1 MLRTAFAALAALILA
16 SAVQAQPLDGR
27 LKRIAETKTIAIAHR
42 TDAMPFSFTDDNK
55 QVTGFTVDLCK
66 RVVASIERQIN
77 VPGLQIKWVPVTS
90 QNRFAVVASGQ
101 ADLECGA
108 STVTLSRLRQ
118 VDFSSF
124 IFVETTS
131 LLVKSASGL
140 QSFADVAGKKI
151 AVVAGTTNER
161 AVQAQLKRRQINAT
175 VVPMASRE
183 QAFEALESGAADA
196 FASDRLLLL
205 GSFVKAK
212 DPKAMAILGDELSME
227 PYGIALPRGD
237 ASLRLAVNT
246 GLSQV
251 FGSGEIGELFKT
263 WFGQLGRPSVVLEV
277 NYLLGTIPD

>member
-1 MLRTAFAALAALILA
+1 MLRTVFAALTALMLA
-16 SAVQAQPLDGR
+16 SAVQAQPLEGR

-42 TDAMPFSFTDDNK
+42 TDAMPFSFTENG

-66 RVVASIERQIN
+66 RVVTSIERQIN
-77 VPGLQIKWVPVTS
+77 VQGLQIKWVPVTS
-90 QNRFAVVASGQ
+90 QNRFDVVASGQ

-124 IFVETTS
+124 IFIETTS

-175 VVPMASRE
+175 VLPMKTRE

-237 ASLRLAVNT
+237 AALRLAVNT

>member
-1 MLRTAFAALAALILA
+1 MLRTVFAALTALMLA
-16 SAVQAQPLDGR
+16 SAVQAQPLEGR

-42 TDAMPFSFTDDNK
+42 TDAMPFSFTENG

-66 RVVASIERQIN
+66 RVVTSIERQIN
-77 VPGLQIKWVPVTS
+77 VPGLQIKWVQVTS
-90 QNRFAVVASGQ
+90 QNRFDVVASGQ

-124 IFVETTS
+124 IFIETTS

-175 VVPMASRE
+175 VLPMKTRE
-183 QAFEALESGAADA
+183 QAFDALESGAADA
-196 FASDRLLLL
+196 FARDRLLLL

-237 ASLRLAVNT
+237 AALRLAVNT

>member
-1 MLRTAFAALAALILA
+1 MLRTVFAALTALMLA
-16 SAVQAQPLDGR
+16 SAVQAQPLEGR

-42 TDAMPFSFTDDNK
+42 TDAMPFSFTENG

-66 RVVASIERQIN
+66 RVVTSIERQIN

-90 QNRFAVVASGQ
+90 QNRFDVVASGQ

-124 IFVETTS
+124 IFIETTS

-175 VVPMASRE
+175 VLPMKTRE

-237 ASLRLAVNT
+237 AALRLAVNT

>member
-1 MLRTAFAALAALILA
+1 MLRTVFAALTALMLA
-16 SAVQAQPLDGR
+16 SAVQAQPLEGR

-42 TDAMPFSFTDDNK
+42 TDAMPFSFTENG

-66 RVVASIERQIN
+66 RVVTSIERQIN

-90 QNRFAVVASGQ
+90 QNRFDVVASGQ

-124 IFVETTS
+124 IFIETTS

-175 VVPMASRE
+175 VLPMKTRE

-227 PYGIALPRGD
+227 PYGIALPRSD
-237 ASLRLAVNT
+237 AALRLAVNT

>member
-1 MLRTAFAALAALILA
+1 MLRTVFAALTALMLA
-16 SAVQAQPLDGR
+16 SAVQAQPLEGR

-42 TDAMPFSFTDDNK
+42 TDAMPFSFTENG

-66 RVVASIERQIN
+66 RVVTSIERQIN

-90 QNRFAVVASGQ
+90 QNRFDVVASGQ

-124 IFVETTS
+124 IFIETTS

-175 VVPMASRE
+175 VLPMKTRE
-183 QAFEALESGAADA
+183 QAFDALESGAADA

-237 ASLRLAVNT
+237 AALRLAVNT

>member
-1 MLRTAFAALAALILA
+1 MLRTVFAALTALMLA
-16 SAVQAQPLDGR
+16 SAVQAQPLEGR

-42 TDAMPFSFTDDNK
+42 TDAMPFSFTENG

-66 RVVASIERQIN
+66 RVVTSIERQIN

-90 QNRFAVVASGQ
+90 QNRFDVVASGQ

-124 IFVETTS
+124 IFIETTS

-175 VVPMASRE
+175 VLPMKTRE
-183 QAFEALESGAADA
+183 QAFDALESGAADA

-237 ASLRLAVNT
+237 AALRLAVNT

-251 FGSGEIGELFKT
+251 FGSGEIGDLFKT

>member
-1 MLRTAFAALAALILA
+1 MLRTVFAALAALILA

-42 TDAMPFSFTDDNK
+42 TDAMPFSFTDDGK
-55 QVTGFTVDLCK
+55 PVTGFTVDLCK

-90 QNRFAVVASGQ
+90 QNRFDVVASGQ

-131 LLVKSASGL
+131 VLVKSASGL

-175 VVPMASRE
+175 VLPMKSRE

-205 GSFVKAK
+205 GSFVKAR

>member
-1 MLRTAFAALAALILA
+1 MLRTVFAALTALMLA
-16 SAVQAQPLDGR
+16 SAVQAQPLEGR

-42 TDAMPFSFTDDNK
+42 TDAMPFSFTENG

-66 RVVASIERQIN
+66 RVVTSIERQIN

-90 QNRFAVVASGQ
+90 QNRFDVVASGQ

-124 IFVETTS
+124 IFIETTS

-175 VVPMASRE
+175 VLPMKTRE

-237 ASLRLAVNT
+237 AALRLAVNT

-251 FGSGEIGELFKT
+251 FGSGEIGDLFKT

>member
-1 MLRTAFAALAALILA
+1 MLRTAFAALAALLLA

-42 TDAMPFSFTDDNK
+42 TDAMPFSFTENG

-90 QNRFAVVASGQ
+90 QNRFDVVASGQ

-108 STVTLSRLRQ
+108 STATLSRLRQ

-124 IFVETTS
+124 IFIETTS

-175 VVPMASRE
+175 VLPMTSRE

>member
-1 MLRTAFAALAALILA
+1 MLA
-16 SAVQAQPLDGR
+16 SAVQAQPLEGR

-42 TDAMPFSFTDDNK
+42 TDAMPFSFTENG

-66 RVVASIERQIN
+66 RVVTSIERQIN

-90 QNRFAVVASGQ
+90 QNRFDVVASGQ

-124 IFVETTS
+124 IFIETTS

-175 VVPMASRE
+175 VLPMKTRE

-237 ASLRLAVNT
+237 AALRLAVNT

-251 FGSGEIGELFKT
+251 FGSGEIGDLFKT

>member
-1 MLRTAFAALAALILA
+1 MLRTVFAALTALMLA
-16 SAVQAQPLDGR
+16 SAVQAQPLEGR

-42 TDAMPFSFTDDNK
+42 TDAMPFSFTENG

-66 RVVASIERQIN
+66 RVVTSIERQIN

-90 QNRFAVVASGQ
+90 QNRFDVVASGQ

-124 IFVETTS
+124 IFIETTS

-175 VVPMASRE
+175 VLPMKTRE
-183 QAFEALESGAADA
+183 QAFDALESGAADA
-196 FASDRLLLL
+196 FANDRLLLL

-237 ASLRLAVNT
+237 AALRLAVNT

>member
-1 MLRTAFAALAALILA
+1 MLRTVFAALTALMLA
-16 SAVQAQPLDGR
+16 SAVQAQPLEGR

-42 TDAMPFSFTDDNK
+42 TDAMPFSFTENG

-66 RVVASIERQIN
+66 RVVTSIERQIN

-90 QNRFAVVASGQ
+90 QNRFDVVASGQ

-124 IFVETTS
+124 IFIETTS

-175 VVPMASRE
+175 VLQMKSCE
-183 QAFEALESGAADA
+183 QAFDALESGAADA

-237 ASLRLAVNT
+237 AALRLAVNT

>member
-42 TDAMPFSFTDDNK
+42 TDAMPFSFTENG

-90 QNRFAVVASGQ
+90 QNRFDVVASGQ

-124 IFVETTS
+124 IFIETTT

-175 VVPMASRE
+175 VLSMASRE

-205 GSFVKAK
+205 GSFLKAK

>member
-1 MLRTAFAALAALILA
+1 MLRTAFAALAALLLA

-42 TDAMPFSFTDDNK
+42 TDAMPFSFTDDSK

-161 AVQAQLKRRQINAT
+161 AVQAQLKRRQISAT

>member
-1 MLRTAFAALAALILA
+1 MLRTVFAALTALMLA
-16 SAVQAQPLDGR
+16 SAVQAQPLEGR

-42 TDAMPFSFTDDNK
+42 TDAMPFSFTENG

-66 RVVASIERQIN
+66 RVVTSIERQIN

-90 QNRFAVVASGQ
+90 QNRFDVVASGQ

-124 IFVETTS
+124 IFIETTS

-175 VVPMASRE
+175 VLPMKTRE

-251 FGSGEIGELFKT
+251 FGSGEIGDLFKT
-263 WFGQLGRPSVVLEV
+263 WFDQLGRPSVVLEV

>member
-1 MLRTAFAALAALILA
+1 MLRTAFAALAALLLA

-42 TDAMPFSFTDDNK
+42 TDAMPFSFTENG

-66 RVVASIERQIN
+66 RVVTSIERQIN

-90 QNRFAVVASGQ
+90 QNRFDVVASGQ

-124 IFVETTS
+124 IFIETTS

-175 VVPMASRE
+175 VLPMKTRE
-183 QAFEALESGAADA
+183 QAFDALESGAADA

-237 ASLRLAVNT
+237 AALRLAVNT

-251 FGSGEIGELFKT
+251 FGSGEIGDLFKT

>member
-1 MLRTAFAALAALILA
+1 MLRTVFAALTALMLA
-16 SAVQAQPLDGR
+16 SAVQAQPLEGR

-42 TDAMPFSFTDDNK
+42 TDAMPFSFTENG

-66 RVVASIERQIN
+66 RVVTSIERQIN

-90 QNRFAVVASGQ
+90 QNRFDVVASGQ

-124 IFVETTS
+124 IFIETTS

-161 AVQAQLKRRQINAT
+161 TVQAQLKRRQINAT
-175 VVPMASRE
+175 VLPMKTRE
-183 QAFEALESGAADA
+183 QAFDALESGAADA

-237 ASLRLAVNT
+237 AALRLAVNT

>member
-1 MLRTAFAALAALILA
+1 MLRTVFAALTALMLA
-16 SAVQAQPLDGR
+16 SAVQAQPLEGR

-42 TDAMPFSFTDDNK
+42 TDAMPFSFTENG

-90 QNRFAVVASGQ
+90 QNRFDVVASGQ

-108 STVTLSRLRQ
+108 STATLSRLRQ

-124 IFVETTS
+124 IFIETTS

-175 VVPMASRE
+175 VLPMKTRE
-183 QAFEALESGAADA
+183 QAFDALESGAADA

-237 ASLRLAVNT
+237 AALRLAVNT

>member
-1 MLRTAFAALAALILA
+1 MLRTAFAALAALLLA

-42 TDAMPFSFTDDNK
+42 TDAMPFSFTENG

-66 RVVASIERQIN
+66 RVVTSIERQIN

-90 QNRFAVVASGQ
+90 QNRFDVVASGQ

-124 IFVETTS
+124 IFIETTS

-140 QSFADVAGKKI
+140 QSFADVAGKEI
-151 AVVAGTTNER
+151 AVVAGTPHER

-175 VVPMASRE
+175 VLPMKTRE

-237 ASLRLAVNT
+237 AALRLAVNT

-251 FGSGEIGELFKT
+251 FGSGEIGDLFKT

>member
-42 TDAMPFSFTDDNK
+42 TDAMPFSFTDDSK

-161 AVQAQLKRRQINAT
+161 AVQAQLKRRQISAT

>member
-1 MLRTAFAALAALILA
+1 MLRTVFAALTALMLA
-16 SAVQAQPLDGR
+16 SAVQAQPLEGR

-42 TDAMPFSFTDDNK
+42 TDAMPFSFTENG

-66 RVVASIERQIN
+66 RVVTSIERQIN

-90 QNRFAVVASGQ
+90 QNRFDVVASGQ

-124 IFVETTS
+124 IFIETTS
-131 LLVKSASGL
+131 LLVKSASGP
-140 QSFADVAGKKI
+140 QSCADEAGKKI

-175 VVPMASRE
+175 VLPMKTRE
-183 QAFEALESGAADA
+183 QAFDALESGAADA

-237 ASLRLAVNT
+237 AALRLAVNT

>member
-1 MLRTAFAALAALILA
+1 MLRTVFAALTALMLA
-16 SAVQAQPLDGR
+16 SAVQAQPLEGR

-42 TDAMPFSFTDDNK
+42 TDAMPFSFTENG

-66 RVVASIERQIN
+66 RVVTSIERQIN

-90 QNRFAVVASGQ
+90 QNRFDVVASGQ

-124 IFVETTS
+124 IFIETTS

-175 VVPMASRE
+175 VLPMKTRE
-183 QAFEALESGAADA
+183 QAFDALESGAADA

-237 ASLRLAVNT
+237 AALRLAVNT

-251 FGSGEIGELFKT
+251 FGSGEIGDLFKT

-277 NYLLGTIPD
+277 NSLLGTIPD

>member
-1 MLRTAFAALAALILA
+1 MLRTAFAALAALLLA

-42 TDAMPFSFTDDNK
+42 TDAMPFSFTENG

-66 RVVASIERQIN
+66 RVVTSIERQIN

-90 QNRFAVVASGQ
+90 QNRFDVVASGQ

-124 IFVETTS
+124 IFIETTS

-175 VVPMASRE
+175 VLPMKTRE

-237 ASLRLAVNT
+237 AALRLAVNT

>member
-1 MLRTAFAALAALILA
+1 MLRTAFAALAALLLA
-16 SAVQAQPLDGR
+16 SAVQAQPLEGR

-42 TDAMPFSFTDDNK
+42 TDAMPFSFTENG

-66 RVVASIERQIN
+66 RVVTSIERQIN

-90 QNRFAVVASGQ
+90 QNRFDVVASGQ

-124 IFVETTS
+124 IFIETTS

-175 VVPMASRE
+175 VLPMKTRE

-237 ASLRLAVNT
+237 AALRLAVNT

-251 FGSGEIGELFKT
+251 FGSGEIGDLFKT

>member
-1 MLRTAFAALAALILA
+1 MLRTVFAALTALMLA
-16 SAVQAQPLDGR
+16 SAVQAQPLEGR

-42 TDAMPFSFTDDNK
+42 TDAMPFSFTENG

-66 RVVASIERQIN
+66 RVVTSIERQIN
-77 VPGLQIKWVPVTS
+77 VSGLQIKWVPVTS
-90 QNRFAVVASGQ
+90 QNRFDVVASGQ

-124 IFVETTS
+124 IFIETTS

-175 VVPMASRE
+175 VLPMKTRE

>member
-1 MLRTAFAALAALILA
+1 MLRTAFAALAALLLA

-42 TDAMPFSFTDDNK
+42 TDAMPFSFTENG

-66 RVVASIERQIN
+66 RVVTSIERQIN

-90 QNRFAVVASGQ
+90 QNRFDVVASGQ

-124 IFVETTS
+124 IFIETTS

-175 VVPMASRE
+175 VLPMKTRE

-237 ASLRLAVNT
+237 AALRLAVNT

-251 FGSGEIGELFKT
+251 FGSGEIGDLFKT

>member
-1 MLRTAFAALAALILA
+1 MLRTAFAALAALLLA
-16 SAVQAQPLDGR
+16 SAAQAQPLDGR

-42 TDAMPFSFTDDNK
+42 TDAMPFSFTENG

-66 RVVASIERQIN
+66 RVVTSIERQIN
-77 VPGLQIKWVPVTS
+77 VSGLQIKWVPVTS
-90 QNRFAVVASGQ
+90 QNRFDVVASGQ

-124 IFVETTS
+124 IFIETTS

-175 VVPMASRE
+175 VLPMKTRE

>member
-1 MLRTAFAALAALILA
+1 MLRTAFAALAALLLA

-42 TDAMPFSFTDDNK
+42 TDAMPFSFTENG

-66 RVVASIERQIN
+66 RVVTSIERQIN

-90 QNRFAVVASGQ
+90 QNRFDVVASGQ

-124 IFVETTS
+124 IFIETTS

-175 VVPMASRE
+175 VLPMKARE

-237 ASLRLAVNT
+237 AALRLAVNT

-251 FGSGEIGELFKT
+251 FGSGEIGDLFKT

>member
-1 MLRTAFAALAALILA
+1 MLRTVFAALTALMLA
-16 SAVQAQPLDGR
+16 SAVQAQPLEGR

-42 TDAMPFSFTDDNK
+42 TDAMPFSFPENG

-66 RVVASIERQIN
+66 RVVTSIERQIN

-90 QNRFAVVASGQ
+90 QNRFDVVASGQ

-124 IFVETTS
+124 IFIETTS

-175 VVPMASRE
+175 VLPMKTRE
-183 QAFEALESGAADA
+183 QAFDALESGAADA

-237 ASLRLAVNT
+237 AALRLAVNT

>member
-1 MLRTAFAALAALILA
+1 MLRTVFAALTALMLA
-16 SAVQAQPLDGR
+16 SAVQAQPLEGR

-42 TDAMPFSFTDDNK
+42 TDAMPFSFTENG

-66 RVVASIERQIN
+66 RVVTSIERQIN
-77 VPGLQIKWVPVTS
+77 VPGLQIKWVQVTS
-90 QNRFAVVASGQ
+90 QNRFDVVASGQ

-124 IFVETTS
+124 IFIETTS

-175 VVPMASRE
+175 VLPMKTRE
-183 QAFEALESGAADA
+183 QAFDALESGAADA

-237 ASLRLAVNT
+237 AALRLAVNT

>member
-42 TDAMPFSFTDDNK
+42 TDAMPFSFTDDSK

>member
-1 MLRTAFAALAALILA
+1 MLRSAFAALAALLLA

-42 TDAMPFSFTDDNK
+42 TDAMPFSFTENG

-66 RVVASIERQIN
+66 RVVTSIERQIN

-90 QNRFAVVASGQ
+90 QNRFDVVASGQ

-124 IFVETTS
+124 IFIETTS

-175 VVPMASRE
+175 VLPMKTRE
-183 QAFEALESGAADA
+183 QAFDALESGAADA

-237 ASLRLAVNT
+237 AALRLAVNT

>member
-1 MLRTAFAALAALILA
+1 MLRTAFAALAALLLA
-16 SAVQAQPLDGR
+16 SAAQAQPLDGR

-42 TDAMPFSFTDDNK
+42 TDAMPFSFTENG

-66 RVVASIERQIN
+66 RVVTSIERQIN

-90 QNRFAVVASGQ
+90 QNRFDVVASGQ

-124 IFVETTS
+124 IFIETTS

-175 VVPMASRE
+175 VLPMKTRE

>member
-1 MLRTAFAALAALILA
+1 MLRTVFAALAALVLA
-16 SAVQAQPLDGR
+16 SAVQAQPLEGR

-42 TDAMPFSFTDDNK
+42 TDAMPFSFTENG

-66 RVVASIERQIN
+66 RVVTSIERQIN
-77 VPGLQIKWVPVTS
+77 VSGLQIKWIPVTS
-90 QNRFAVVASGQ
+90 QNRFDVVASGQ

-124 IFVETTS
+124 IFIETTS

-175 VVPMASRE
+175 VLPMKTRE
-183 QAFEALESGAADA
+183 QAFDALESGAADA

-237 ASLRLAVNT
+237 AALRLAVNT

>member
-1 MLRTAFAALAALILA
+1 MLRTVFAALTALMLA
-16 SAVQAQPLDGR
+16 SAVQAQPLEGR

-42 TDAMPFSFTDDNK
+42 TDAMPFSFTENG

-66 RVVASIERQIN
+66 RVVTSIERQIN

-90 QNRFAVVASGQ
+90 QNRFDVVASGQ

-124 IFVETTS
+124 IFIETTS

-161 AVQAQLKRRQINAT
+161 AVQAQLKGRQINAT
-175 VVPMASRE
+175 VLPMKTRE
-183 QAFEALESGAADA
+183 QAFDALESGAADA

-237 ASLRLAVNT
+237 AALRLAVNT

-251 FGSGEIGELFKT
+251 FGSGEIGDLFKT

>member
-1 MLRTAFAALAALILA
+1 MLRTAFAALAALLLA

-42 TDAMPFSFTDDNK
+42 TDAMPFSFTENG

-66 RVVASIERQIN
+66 RVVTSIERQIN

-90 QNRFAVVASGQ
+90 QNRFDVVASGQ

-124 IFVETTS
+124 IFIETTS

-175 VVPMASRE
+175 VLPMKTRE
-183 QAFEALESGAADA
+183 QAFDALESGAADA

-237 ASLRLAVNT
+237 AALRLAVNT

>member
-1 MLRTAFAALAALILA
+1 MLRTVFAALTALMLA
-16 SAVQAQPLDGR
+16 SAVQAQPLEGR

-42 TDAMPFSFTDDNK
+42 TDAMPFSFTENG

-66 RVVASIERQIN
+66 RVVTSIERQIN

-90 QNRFAVVASGQ
+90 QNRFDVVASGQ

-124 IFVETTS
+124 IFIETTS

-175 VVPMASRE
+175 VLPMKTRE